1 MHRGLEWG
9 RKEGRRGGEG
19 EVGEGRRKNVRF
31 MELGKLKVIKSK
43 DYSTAKLLKFLREVE
58 GFRPVLNG
66 KALGGQQYTL
76 FTIYFYPLSSIPFTL
91 FVIPCLSSLSFHQ
104 PRRQY
109 GGPKLSF
116 RGASAPPIS
125 PLSPFIVSACRQAK
139 KKTEREKS
147 RSQRNSD
154 KKKKGDNR
162 CPDWEDRLVI
172 SCFAIDTVWDNSY
185 FYQGHSSLSH
195 FKSWGG
201 EMWQ

>member
-91 FVIPCLSSLSFHQ
+91 FVIPRLSSPSFHQ

-109 GGPKLSF
+109 RGPKLSF

-125 PLSPFIVSACRQAK
+125 KR
-139 KKTEREKS
+139 EREKS

-201 EMWQ
+201 KCGNKSSSAIFNTNICII

>member
-1 MHRGLEWG
+1 
-9 RKEGRRGGEG
+9 
-19 EVGEGRRKNVRF
+19 

-162 CPDWEDRLVI
+162 CPERIDLSSPVSLLTQCETIHI
-172 SCFAIDTVWDNSY
+172 SIKDIRHCHILRVEGGNVAIRAAVPYLTLTFA
-185 FYQGHSSLSH
+185 
-195 FKSWGG
+195 
-201 EMWQ
+201 

>member
-1 MHRGLEWG
+1 
-9 RKEGRRGGEG
+9 
-19 EVGEGRRKNVRF
+19 

-139 KKTEREKS
+139 KRERGK
-147 RSQRNSD
+147 RGNSD

-162 CPDWEDRLVI
+162 CPDLSSPVSLLTQCETIQI
-172 SCFAIDTVWDNSY
+172 SIKDIRHCHILRVEGGNVAIRAAVPYLTLTFA
-185 FYQGHSSLSH
+185 
-195 FKSWGG
+195 
-201 EMWQ
+201 

>member
-1 MHRGLEWG
+1 
-9 RKEGRRGGEG
+9 
-19 EVGEGRRKNVRF
+19 

-139 KKTEREKS
+139 KKREREKS
-147 RSQRNSD
+147 RSQRKRETTDALTERIDLSSPVSLLTQ
-154 KKKKGDNR
+154 
-162 CPDWEDRLVI
+162 CETIQI
-172 SCFAIDTVWDNSY
+172 SIKDIRHCHILRVEGGNVAIRAAVPYLTLTFA
-185 FYQGHSSLSH
+185 
-195 FKSWGG
+195 
-201 EMWQ
+201 

>member
-1 MHRGLEWG
+1 
-9 RKEGRRGGEG
+9 
-19 EVGEGRRKNVRF
+19 

-104 PRRQY
+104 PHRQY

-139 KKTEREKS
+139 KKERGKRAGVKETVIKRKRETTDALTERIDLSSPVSLLTQCETIH
-147 RSQRNSD
+147 
-154 KKKKGDNR
+154 
-162 CPDWEDRLVI
+162 I
-172 SCFAIDTVWDNSY
+172 SIKDIRHCHILRVEGGNVAIRAAVPYLTLTFA
-185 FYQGHSSLSH
+185 
-195 FKSWGG
+195 
-201 EMWQ
+201 